1 MFGTVKTCI
10 VSEDTNV
17 RGKTEARLSPQEN
30 KRKQK
35 AEMVMTTRGPQWVM
49 RLMASQNWKW
59 GGGGGN
65 NVQGNE
71 LLPSHSFKKYIPKQK

>member
-1 MFGTVKTCI
+1 MGYEI
-10 VSEDTNV
+10 D
-17 RGKTEARLSPQEN
+17 GKSKL
-30 KRKQK
+30 
-35 AEMVMTTRGPQWVM
+35 EMG
-49 RLMASQNWKW
+49 